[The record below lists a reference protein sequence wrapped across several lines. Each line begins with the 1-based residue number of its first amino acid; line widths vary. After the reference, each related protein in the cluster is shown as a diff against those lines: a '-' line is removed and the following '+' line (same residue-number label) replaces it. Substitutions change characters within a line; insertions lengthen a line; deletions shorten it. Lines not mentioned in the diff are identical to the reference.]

1 MEPVGALGAG
11 AGVWIEESAG
21 GTSAGGTTVEAMTA
35 TVAAAD
41 VVAAVDDALFS

>member
-1 MEPVGALGAG
+1 VRVEPVGALGAG

-21 GTSAGGTTVEAMTA
+21 GTTVETMTV
-35 TVAAAD
+35 TVAEAA

>member
-1 MEPVGALGAG
+1 MGALGAG

-21 GTSAGGTTVEAMTA
+21 GTTVEAMTA
-35 TVAAAD
+35 TVADAD